1 MKKIF
6 VIFLLILPVTA
17 FARFEPV
24 VKDINNFFAG
34 KSGYIIEVSADS
46 VYTDITA
53 EDGAYPGKTYYV
65 YRESEVIK
73 HPITGEV
80 LGKKK
85 EKIGR
90 IKIDKIFEKYSTA
103 TIENKIKPF
112 KKADVVMANPPFGVS
127 INFENFGQRL
137 KLLLKQELSSAK
149 NIEESNNPEYGLKF
163 SQDEQGGITAEIY
176 ANQEKIKSF
185 YYADIQTTAQAEGS
199 STVDLLRSKPIDK
212 EFKSIAVGNIY
223 NDDYD
228 YIVAAG
234 NKNIHIYKFNADGFE
249 HVAELKGNF
258 DEIVSVEVADL
269 NGNGYDEIYVSNIS
283 NTRSIKS
290 MIFEY
295 SEENDGFNL
304 LKSQVPFLFRTGL
317 VNDEKILFCQRVSY
331 KGEYYGNIYKYTFD
345 NDFHRGEAIPNTSD
359 FGVFGFGMGNIDKD
373 EKLEKFYVDNDY
385 NLEIYKSG
393 ERIFKSNVRFGDTPN
408 YFVISEEI
416 KKKLSSED
424 YADQPFELAK
434 YKNYLKGRVFVT
446 NDKVLY
452 MIKNKPFAS
461 FLPNF
466 DKFTDS
472 QFGGYKWESKMLR
485 RVWES
490 DVFKPVIV
498 DYYLQER
505 FGKVYVFLLRT
516 YSAGLLS
523 GDKSE
528 LIYMEIK

>member
-1 MKKIF
+1 MKKI
-6 VIFLLILPVTA
+6 VTIFLLILPVVA

-24 VKDINNFFAG
+24 IKDIDEFFAG
-34 KSGYIIEVSADS
+34 KSGYIIEVTSGE
-46 VYTDITA
+46 VYTDLTA
-53 EDGAYPGKTYYV
+53 ADGAYPGKIYNV

-85 EKIGR
+85 EKIGK
-90 IKIDKIFEKYSTA
+90 IKIDKLFEKYSTA
-103 TIENKIKPF
+103 DIVSREKPF
-112 KKADVVMANPPFGVS
+112 KKADLVMVNPPFDVS
-127 INFENFGQRL
+127 VTFVNFGQRL
-137 KLLLKQELSSAK
+137 QLLLKQEMSGAK
-149 NIEESNNPEYGLKF
+149 NIRISENPEYGIKF
-163 SQDEQGGITAEIY
+163 SQDKQGGITADIY
-176 ANQEKIKSF
+176 ANQQEIRSF
-185 YYADIQTTAQAEGS
+185 YYADIAATAESGKS
-199 STVDLLRSKPIDK
+199 STVDLLRSSPIDA
-212 EFKSIAVGNIY
+212 EYKSISVGNIY
-223 NDDYD
+223 KDNFD

-234 NKNIHIYKFNADGFE
+234 DEQIDIYKFEAKGFARADE
-249 HVAELKGNF
+249 IKGDF

-269 NGNGYDEIYVSNIS
+269 NKNGHDEIYVSNIS

-295 SEENDGFNL
+295 SAEEGRFKL
-304 LKSQVPFLFRTGL
+304 LKSDIPFLFRTGL
-317 VNDEKILFCQRVSY
+317 VNDEKKIFCQRVSY
-331 KGEYYGNIYKYTFD
+331 KGEYYGNIYEYAFD
-345 NDFHRGEAIPNTSD
+345 AGFHRGESIPNTSE
-359 FGVFGFGMGNIDKD
+359 FGVFGFGMGNIDGD
-373 EKLEKFYVDNDY
+373 EKLEQFYVDDDY
-385 NLEIYKSG
+385 NLEIYESG
-393 ERIFKSNVRFGDTPN
+393 KKIYESNVRFGDTPN

-416 KKKLSSED
+416 KQKLSSED
-424 YADQPFELAK
+424 YADKPFELAK

-446 NDKVLY
+446 KDKVLY

-472 QFGGYKWESKMLR
+472 QFGGYKWEGNMLR

-516 YSAGLLS
+516 YSGGLFD
-523 GDKSE
+523 GEKSE